1 MLAEDEFNT
10 EWYSS
15 FRVLGWRILF
25 YKEVTMASKEVL
37 ELKQQQVEE
46 IKAKISS
53 AKSIVIIDY
62 MGLNVA
68 EDTAFRKD
76 LRNAGVDYQVLKN
89 RLVKLAF
96 NELGYTQFDE
106 ALNGPTAVA
115 FSSSDAIAPARIIV
129 DNIKKL
135 NKMKAKC
142 GMVEGEYLD
151 EKGVKEIASIPSREI
166 LIAKMLG
173 SMLSPITGLA
183 VCLNKIAENMEQQA

>member
-1 MLAEDEFNT
+1 
-10 EWYSS
+10 
-15 FRVLGWRILF
+15 
-25 YKEVTMASKEVL
+25 MASKDVL

-46 IKAKISS
+46 IKAKIS
-53 AKSIVIIDY
+53 AAQSIVVIDY

-89 RLVKLAF
+89 RLVKRAF

-115 FSSSDAIAPARIIV
+115 FSDKDAVAPAKIIV
-129 DNIKKL
+129 DSIKKL
-135 NKMKAKC
+135 NKMKTKC
-142 GMVEGEYLD
+142 GMVEGEFLD
-151 EKGVKEIASIPSREI
+151 EKGVKEIASIPSKEI

-173 SMLSPITGLA
+173 SMQSPITGLA
-183 VCLNKIAENMEQQA
+183 VCLNKIAEQMQQQA

>member
-25 YKEVTMASKEVL
+25 YKEVTKASKEVL

-76 LRNAGVDYQVLKN
+76 LRNAGVEYQVLKN

>member
-1 MLAEDEFNT
+1 
-10 EWYSS
+10 
-15 FRVLGWRILF
+15 
-25 YKEVTMASKEVL
+25 MASKEVL

-76 LRNAGVDYQVLKN
+76 LRNAGVEYQVLKN

-96 NELGYTQFDE
+96 NELGYTQFDG

>member
-76 LRNAGVDYQVLKN
+76 LRNAGVEYQVLKN

-96 NELGYTQFDE
+96 NELGYTQFDG